1 MDLVVHPAVHL
12 AESVFLRALV
22 EDLQDTDF
30 SVECKRG
37 ACAGNTGDEVFL
49 QEGDTDEW

>member
-22 EDLQDTDF
+22 EDFEDSDF
-30 SVECKRG
+30 SLKCKRG

-49 QEGDTDEW
+49 WGDRKDEW